1 MQGPLVDYTRHP
13 PNSVSLQ
20 TAPRSVTNP
29 WMVQWTTRSSMIC
42 MFVQE
47 GNAETLQM
55 ERQTEEEM
63 RADFIAKS
71 LG

>member
-1 MQGPLVDYTRHP
+1 ML
-13 PNSVSLQ
+13 
-20 TAPRSVTNP
+20 
-29 WMVQWTTRSSMIC
+29 M
-42 MFVQE
+42 QE

-63 RADFIAKS
+63 RADFLAKS

>member
-1 MQGPLVDYTRHP
+1 MPINVL
-13 PNSVSLQ
+13 
-20 TAPRSVTNP
+20 
-29 WMVQWTTRSSMIC
+29 
-42 MFVQE
+42 QE

>member
-1 MQGPLVDYTRHP
+1 MLPWST
-13 PNSVSLQ
+13 NSFQVHK
-20 TAPRSVTNP
+20 TNLCMLP
-29 WMVQWTTRSSMIC
+29 WSTHSFKVHIFM
-42 MFVQE
+42 QE

-55 ERQTEEEM
+55 ERETEEEM

>member
-1 MQGPLVDYTRHP
+1 MF
-13 PNSVSLQ
+13 
-20 TAPRSVTNP
+20 RSCHLTGV
-29 WMVQWTTRSSMIC
+29 C
-42 MFVQE
+42 MLSCLHMSFATCMAMQE

-55 ERQTEEEM
+55 DRQTEEEM

>member
-1 MQGPLVDYTRHP
+1 MIAKSSTKLHQLLYQLSMPVD
-13 PNSVSLQ
+13 V
-20 TAPRSVTNP
+20 
-29 WMVQWTTRSSMIC
+29 M
-42 MFVQE
+42 QE